1 MLVLMYRFEL
11 SSRVTSFFPERD
23 AFDRILTLQGEV
35 YRKIASRRT
44 IRVVLGDYG
53 YYVKIHDGVGWRE
66 ILKNIFQFRRPVL
79 GARDEWR
86 AIQRFAELGVAT
98 MTIAG
103 FGERGLLP
111 SRRQSFLITDELADT
126 VSLEDFCRD
135 WPATPPPAALKRAL
149 IAKVATIAKTLHN
162 NGVNHRD
169 FYICHF
175 LLERDS
181 LREPYAAETLA
192 VHVIDLHRV
201 QVRAVTPRRWLEKDL
216 AALDFSSMAI
226 GLTRR
231 DRLRFLKAYRDR
243 PLRRILAEERDFWQN
258 VRRKADK
265 LNAKGV
271 RG

>member
-1 MLVLMYRFEL
+1 MTLEL
-11 SSRVTSFFPERD
+11 RD
-23 AFDRILTLQGEV
+23 ELRRHFVADDRSAFDEVMALQGELF
-35 YRKIASRRT
+35 RSLAGRRT
-44 IRVVLGDYG
+44 LRFSRGGRSYFAKL
-53 YYVKIHDGVGWRE
+53 HDGVGWRE
-66 ILKNIFQFRRPVL
+66 IVKNLLMLRRPVL